1 MDHDKLQIQGLE
13 QNQLCTWLARLFSAA
28 GGEPSSKRYFKDKPL
43 MAEACSDASDADN
56 RDPWDLPHIMMITF
70 SSESELACFEFSFVP
85 VA

>member
-1 MDHDKLQIQGLE
+1 
-13 QNQLCTWLARLFSAA
+13 
-28 GGEPSSKRYFKDKPL
+28 